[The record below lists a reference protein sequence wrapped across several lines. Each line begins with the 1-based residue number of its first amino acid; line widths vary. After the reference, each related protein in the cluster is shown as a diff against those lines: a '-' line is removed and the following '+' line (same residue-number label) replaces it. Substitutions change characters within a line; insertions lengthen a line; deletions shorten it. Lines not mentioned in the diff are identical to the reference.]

1 MYQSAHALEAY
12 LLKVEIIKKWE
23 FKNILKIQTPTNR
36 KEIHPQTAQN
46 SGPFHPFF
54 LNWSPQK

>member
-1 MYQSAHALEAY
+1 MYQSAHVLEAY

-36 KEIHPQTAQN
+36 KEITPKQLKTLGHFT
-46 SGPFHPFF
+46 PF
-54 LNWSPQK
+54 S